1 MSVRCLWVFPGT
13 HVGKTPGVQG
23 DTPLNLCVWV
33 FPGTPVG
40 KTPGVQGDT
49 PLNLQNVD
57 PAAIQRAAAGLQG
70 SVLNALQQVVG
81 QHTPFQTF
89 QV

>member
-1 MSVRCLWVFPGT
+1 MYVRHNVFPGT
-13 HVGKTPGVQG
+13 PAGKTPGVQG
-23 DTPLNLCVWV
+23 T
-33 FPGTPVG
+33 TMS
-40 KTPGVQGDT
+40 DT

-57 PAAIQRAAAGLQG
+57 AAAIQRAAAGLQG

-89 QV
+89 QVHTPTYLHSCSMQAGDRME